1 MTSRLELLPTMTM
14 AHTPTVDEQDPSSS
28 EEVKPLLTSQ
38 HRLYTSGNVAGGS
51 STRSQDPRDYDRTRG
66 GRMKSDHE
74 NHRSWDEEKS
84 IYESGAAHAGGL
96 CSSSNS
102 RHTGDAVLPA
112 IVMLLVLSA
121 SVVYVIMTFSIL
133 SVRSVPHASTL
144 GLSTFSESFELPA
157 NSHFWG
163 AYTPYFTSEPYRGV
177 PSGCSLN
184 QVRLRFY
191 SMHIWT

>member
-1 MTSRLELLPTMTM
+1 MISGLELLPTM
-14 AHTPTVDEQDPSSS
+14 ARTPTVDEQDPSSS

-38 HRLYTSGNVAGGS
+38 HRFYTSAAGS
-51 STRSQDPRDYDRTRG
+51 STRSQDPRDYDCTRG
-66 GRMKSDHE
+66 GRMKIDHE

-121 SVVYVIMTFSIL
+121 SVVYVIMTSSIL
-133 SVRSVPHASTL
+133 SVGSVPHASTL
-144 GLSTFSESFELPA
+144 GLSTFSEGFELPA

-163 AYTPYFTSEPYRGV
+163 AYTPYFTSEPYRRV
-177 PSGCSLN
+177 PSGCSVN